1 MTIPEEF
8 RPFFFV
14 NARFNM
20 HNGTYSWE
28 QDGEGSLIELTE
40 WVNVPGYHP
49 SQPIVPKWVYL
60 RKSIEYPHKL
70 PVEIFSENFYGFR
83 KTAFR

>member
-1 MTIPEEF
+1 MTIPEDF

-20 HNGTYSWE
+20 YDGTYSWE

-49 SQPIVPKWVYL
+49 SQPIVPKWIYL
-60 RKSIEYPHKL
+60 RKSNEYL
-70 PVEIFSENFYGFR
+70 NSCVVIIFSYEHSFSSSI
-83 KTAFR
+83 

>member
-1 MTIPEEF
+1 MKIPEDF

-20 HNGTYSWE
+20 HEGTYTWN
-28 QDGEGSLIELTE
+28 QNGSLIQLKE

-49 SQPIVPKWVYL
+49 EQPVVPKWIYL
-60 RKSIEYPHKL
+60 RKL
-70 PVEIFSENFYGFR
+70 NENLKKVFL
-83 KTAFR
+83 